1 MEAGMNALKTRQRS
15 PQTTAQP
22 RSAPSL
28 REARDDDSATQ
39 SQAVALQ
46 TYLEAEFAESS
57 GPPRL
62 PLAVSLPLI
71 AAASG
76 GLWIAIIASVRA
88 VLG

>member
-1 MEAGMNALKTRQRS
+1 MNALRTRRQALE
-15 PQTTAQP
+15 PAAQA
-22 RSAPSL
+22 RSAPPL
-28 REARDDDSATQ
+28 RVACDDDSATQ

-46 TYLEAEFAESS
+46 SYLEAEFSEPS

-71 AAASG
+71 CAASG
-76 GLWIAIIASVRA
+76 GLWIAIIAGVRA

>member
-1 MEAGMNALKTRQRS
+1 MNALRTRQQAQQ
-15 PQTTAQP
+15 PAAQP
-22 RSAPSL
+22 KSAPAL
-28 REARDDDSATQ
+28 RVARDDDSATQ
-39 SQAVALQ
+39 SQAITLQ
-46 TYLEAEFAESS
+46 SYLEAEFAEPS

-76 GLWIAIIASVRA
+76 GLWIAIIAGVRA